1 MTTSI
6 AKGIELLDER
16 AGLGAA
22 ALKGDAVIYNAR
34 LFLRKGDEVTTDPLS
49 IETYG
54 LTDRV
59 RVVDGVQLLDHRTI
73 LGKRQPI
80 AAVEKTLY
88 GMQAGGYREVLT
100 ASHLAYGSKGLP
112 GRIPADAMLRI
123 QLWVRDVASPDQE

>member
-6 AKGIELLDER
+6 AKGIELLDEKP
-16 AGLGAA
+16 GQGAA

-34 LFLRKGDEVTTDPLS
+34 LFLRKGEEVTTDPLS

-54 LTDRV
+54 LTDGV
-59 RVVDGVQLLDHRTI
+59 RVVDGVRLIDHRTV

-100 ASHLAYGSKGLP
+100 ASHLAYGSKGLA

-123 QLWVRDVASPDQE
+123 QLWVRDVAPSNRE